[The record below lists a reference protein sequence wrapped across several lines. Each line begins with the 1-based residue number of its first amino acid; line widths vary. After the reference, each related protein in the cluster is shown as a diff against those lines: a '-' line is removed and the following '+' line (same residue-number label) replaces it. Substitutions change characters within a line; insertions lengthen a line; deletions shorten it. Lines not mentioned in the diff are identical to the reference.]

1 MGFSNL
7 TPPHFTSKVAL
18 VLADLVRIARGIC
31 HIATAGY
38 AVRAVG
44 HGFGCLRRMWIEA
57 GDGIRS
63 ISCSN

>member
-18 VLADLVRIARGIC
+18 VLADLVRIARGVC
-31 HIATAGY
+31 HIAAAGY
-38 AVRAVG
+38 AVRGVG
-44 HGFGCLRRMWIEA
+44 MDTDALRRMWIEA